1 MRHHRIFAAL
11 YDRLL
16 ALCERA
22 GFREVRADLLS
33 QAHGRV
39 LEIGAGTG
47 LNLSHYTADVTELVL
62 LEPDRFMAAR
72 LRDRIAAGPPLPMPV
87 TVVEEPAERLP
98 FDDESFDCVV
108 STLVLCTVD
117 DPERT
122 VAEVARVLRP
132 GGALL
137 YLEHIRSPNERLA
150 RWQDRLD
157 VPWGWFSGGCHPNR
171 DIPAVLHASRLDVE
185 RLDHGEM
192 PKELGPVIRPMIYGW
207 SSRSSGVD
215 DRTIRSTV

>member
-11 YDRLL
+11 YDKMIG
-16 ALCERA
+16 LCERA
-22 GFREVRADLLS
+22 GFRDARADLLG

-47 LNLSHYTADVTELVL
+47 LNLSHYTADVDDLVL

-72 LRDRIAAGPPLPMPV
+72 LRDRIAADPPLPASV
-87 TVVEEPAERLP
+87 TVINEPAEHLP

-117 DPERT
+117 DPEQT

-132 GGALL
+132 GGRLL
-137 YLEHIRSPNERLA
+137 CLEHVRSSSSERLA

-157 VPWGWFSGGCHPNR
+157 LPWGWFAGGCHPNR
-171 DIPAVLHASRLDVE
+171 DTARILRASRLDVE
-185 RLDHGEM
+185 SLDHGEM
-192 PKELGPVIRPMIYGW
+192 PKEIGPLIRPMI
-207 SSRSSGVD
+207 SGAV
-215 DRTIRSTV
+215 TKA